1 MLIKQKNP
9 SPNMHMLIKLK
20 SPSLPRN
27 LTPRTNL
34 QIAISILNKS
44 KSAKP
49 SLFNS
54 LEVFPSAS
62 DIAKL
67 FMKKLF

>member
-1 MLIKQKNP
+1 MKQKNP
-9 SPNMHMLIKLK
+9 SPNLHMLIKLK

-27 LTPRTNL
+27 LAPRTNL
-34 QIAISILNKS
+34 QIAISVLTKS
-44 KSAKP
+44 KYATP

-54 LEVFPSAS
+54 LEVLSSAS

-67 FMKKLF
+67 FVKKLL